1 MKNKVPDTK
10 VAPLSRKQ
18 RYRKAGHMGKEREL
32 LEQLA
37 ILDLQAKEKYD
48 ELDVI
53 FQKRTEI
60 KAKIEEQIQKQVIEQ

>member
-1 MKNKVPDTK
+1 
-10 VAPLSRKQ
+10 
-18 RYRKAGHMGKEREL
+18 MGKEREL

>member
-1 MKNKVPDTK
+1 MKDKVPDTK

-18 RYRKAGHMGKEREL
+18 RYKKAGHMGKEREL

-37 ILDLQAKEKYD
+37 IIEQQIKEKYD

-53 FQKRTEI
+53 FQKRIEI